1 FSKELLRVKPQT
13 YNILVKRITFGKS
26 LYNQSN
32 IGDKIHK
39 ALGILASNSY
49 FELYDKLVSSWNNP
63 SSIVVGYQPSDLIKN
78 DEYIK
83 IMKLDPI
90 S

>member
-1 FSKELLRVKPQT
+1 
-13 YNILVKRITFGKS
+13 
-26 LYNQSN
+26 
-32 IGDKIHK
+32 
-39 ALGILASNSY
+39 LGILASNSY

-90 S
+90 SQMMAIDLITYLPDDILCKVDRAAMGVSLETRVP